1 MQRPTVLGPAHSP
14 LPLYTAAVRQFDLR
28 LYVITDRTLARGR
41 DQVELV
47 AAALRGGAT
56 MVQLRDKDLP
66 ARDQYALGQR
76 LRELTRQRGVALI
89 VNDRVDLAL
98 ALDADGVHLGQDDL
112 PPSVARRLLGPD
124 RIVGVSAGSP
134 AELELVDREG
144 ADYLGTGPFS
154 LSGSKVDAGAAIGAA
169 GLARVRALT
178 ELPIVAIGGLT
189 AATAGE
195 AVRAGASGVAVISA
209 VVSAADP
216 ELAARELRQAVDAAR
231 A

>member
-1 MQRPTVLGPAHSP
+1 VRP
-14 LPLYTAAVRQFDLR
+14 FDLS
-28 LYVITDRTLARGR
+28 LYLITEASLAGGR
-41 DQVELV
+41 DQVEVV

-56 MVQLRDKDLP
+56 MVQLRDKELP
-66 ARDQYALGQR
+66 ARDLYALGQR
-76 LRELTRQRGVALI
+76 LRELTRERGAALI

-112 PPSVARRLLGPD
+112 PPAVARALLGPE
-124 RIVGVSAGSP
+124 RVIGVSVGSP
-134 AELELVDREG
+134 AELELVRREG

-154 LSGSKVDAGAAIGAA
+154 LTGSKRDAGSAIGAA

-178 ELPIVAIGGLT
+178 DLPIVAIGGLS

-195 AVRAGASGVAVISA
+195 AIRAGASGVAVISA

-216 ELAARELRQAVDAAR
+216 ESAARQLRQAVDAAR
-231 A
+231 P

>member
-1 MQRPTVLGPAHSP
+1 VPRP
-14 LPLYTAAVRQFDLR
+14 FDLR
-28 LYVITDRTLARGR
+28 LYVITDASLARGR
-41 DQVELV
+41 DQVEVV

-56 MVQLRDKDLP
+56 MVQLRDKELP
-66 ARDQYALGQR
+66 ARDQFALGLR
-76 LRELTRQRGVALI
+76 LRELTRQRGAALI

-112 PPSVARRLLGPD
+112 PPGIARQLLGPD

-134 AELELVDREG
+134 SELELVRREG
-144 ADYLGTGPFS
+144 ADYLGTGPFA
-154 LSGSKVDAGAAIGAA
+154 LTGSKGDAGAAIGAA
-169 GLARVRALT
+169 GLAAVRALT
-178 ELPIVAIGGLT
+178 DLPIVAIGGLT

-209 VVSAADP
+209 VVSAVDP

-231 A
+231 P